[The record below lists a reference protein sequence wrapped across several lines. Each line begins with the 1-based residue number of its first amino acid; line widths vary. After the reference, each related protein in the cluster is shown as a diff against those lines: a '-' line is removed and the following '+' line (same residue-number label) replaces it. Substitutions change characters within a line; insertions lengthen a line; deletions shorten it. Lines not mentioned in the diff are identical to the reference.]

1 MKIDKDNIKD
11 KDEKEDKKT
20 LITDNKIRKEIGKKI
35 IKIIKKEEFLE
46 DKNR

>member
-20 LITDNKIRKEIGKKI
+20 LIIDNKIGKKI
-35 IKIIKKEEFLE
+35 GKEIIKIINKEEFLE